1 MDRVN
6 RIAEE
11 VYNEVMETEMTL
23 TKIQEENLGNLEIPD
38 HIKEKTGKSLLIRMN
53 SLKQTIMAKKEA
65 G

>member
-6 RIAEE
+6 RIADE

-53 SLKQTIMAKKEA
+53 SLKQTILAKKEA